1 MKQQNML
8 LISSIFCS
16 ISIHTNGGKMN
27 GEVAD
32 KNPRGSSS
40 LYLSQSIQIINL
52 LISYLA

>member
-16 ISIHTNGGKMN
+16 ISIYTNGSKMN